1 MYKRTLGF
9 LMFALCLTACNK
21 TPVSNPVEPPDDT
34 SPRYVETQET
44 VDRLANEGNLA
55 AQAVKASGL
64 YNELSTDDYPFLLM
78 LVESNTALEA
88 YLSEQG
94 LSKETFLAHPKLRNF
109 IEHNLID
116 SYVDIIKI
124 RSTQNTE
131 VTYTSAAGSDIVLT
145 TAENLDP
152 QKGDVMFANGV
163 PVEAYC
169 FISGNGGEDD
179 MQSKGLLC
187 FADAPVMEFD
197 WSE

>member
-1 MYKRTLGF
+1 MYKRTLS
-9 LMFALCLTACNK
+9 LLLFALCLIGCNK
-21 TPVSNPVEPPDDT
+21 TPVNNPVEPPDDT
-34 SPRYVETQET
+34 SPGYVETQET

-55 AQAVKASGL
+55 ARAVKASGL
-64 YNELSTDDYPFLLM
+64 YDELSNNDYPFLLT
-78 LVESNTALEA
+78 LVESNTVLEN

-94 LSKETFLAHPKLRNF
+94 LSKEAFLAHPKLRNF
-109 IEHNLID
+109 MEHNLID

-124 RSTQNTE
+124 RSTQNMK
-131 VTYTSAAGSDIVLT
+131 VTYTSAAGSEIALT

-152 QKGDVMFANGV
+152 QMGDVIFANSV

-169 FISGNGGEDD
+169 FVSGNGGEDD

-187 FADAPVMEFD
+187 FANAPLVEFD